1 MVGHQRIGPVEGL
14 EGGKMARLCT
24 LEIIEPGAG
33 TSTVY
38 VNPLL
43 VRFIRPG
50 TAGHTIIHFDH
61 QDAIDVPRPLR
72 DVQTEIDAALK

>member
-1 MVGHQRIGPVEGL
+1 MVSHQQVSCVEGAQ
-14 EGGKMARLCT
+14 EGKMARLCT
-24 LEIIEPGAG
+24 LEIVVPGAG

-50 TAGHTIIHFDH
+50 TPGHTIIHFDH
-61 QDAIDVPRPLR
+61 QDAIDVARPLR
-72 DVQTEIDAALK
+72 DVQTEIDAALQ